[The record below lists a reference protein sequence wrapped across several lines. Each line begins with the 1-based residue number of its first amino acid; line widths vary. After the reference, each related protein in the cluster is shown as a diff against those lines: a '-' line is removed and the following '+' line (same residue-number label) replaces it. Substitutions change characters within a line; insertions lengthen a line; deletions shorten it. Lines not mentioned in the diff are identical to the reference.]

1 MASRDLFSRRRFL
14 KQSAG
19 AAAVVAASSVVLSS
33 TAGARSSDRFLVNAS
48 GTRLRSGPGTGY
60 RVLASL
66 ARGTEVRY
74 LDWGGSANGYDW
86 VKVQV
91 VSSGKSGFVAFQLLS
106 PLAPGGGTGRPKVQV
121 AAGPLRVRSAP
132 GLGSSVIRTAPTGAR
147 GEVTTEMPVTKDGY
161 VWVNVQF
168 YEYGTGWVAK
178 NFLTWL

>member
-1 MASRDLFSRRRFL
+1 M
-14 KQSAG
+14 KNTVG
-19 AAAVVAASSVVLSS
+19 AAALVAASPLVLSS
-33 TAGARSSDRFLVNAS
+33 TAGARSSDRFLVNAG

-74 LDWGGSANGYDW
+74 LDSGGSANGYDW

-91 VSSGKSGFVAFQLLS
+91 VSSGATGYVAFQLLS
-106 PLAPGGGTGRPKVQV
+106 PLDPGGGTGRPKVQV
-121 AAGPLRVRSAP
+121 ASGPLRVRSAP
-132 GLGSSVIRTAPTGAR
+132 GTGSAVKRTVPTGAR

-161 VWVNVQF
+161 VWVNVRF
-168 YEYGTGWVAK
+168 YDYGTGWVAK